1 MACCWRRWAP
11 GCGSAAATAPAAR
24 TTCARGGGGAASSH
38 RATPGHRRG
47 ATPTP
52 APVAAPPSHAP
63 HSPGEPDGGLPHPHP
78 ITPEHQRIQLENQYI
93 QALND
98 AMDLRDGAKLRQLA
112 ARYRAQH
119 FEDVDKLGEGYDI
132 VAELPRA
139 PGRRRRAPPRRRSST
154 ANAARS
160 CAATSAATV
169 WNSARRFTSTDEFSG
184 AGTSYFRRM
193 ENEELAAAL
202 TGDEA
207 TFTAL
212 TARHQGELRAHCY
225 RMLGSFNDAE
235 DMVQE
240 TLLRAWRG
248 RETFQGRSTL
258 RAWLYGIATNAC
270 LDFLD
275 KHLHRVLD
283 ASAESPADVPWLQ
296 PYPDRLLDEP
306 EAAATAKQTIGLA
319 FLVAVQFLP
328 VKQRAVL
335 ILSDV
340 LDWSAK
346 ETAALLDLSVAV
358 GQQRA
363 AARARDAAQAST
375 AAAAGADA
383 GRRYPDEQQRTLLQR
398 YVTATERGDA
408 AGLAALLQED
418 VRFSMPPEPCV
429 QVGRDTVVDGWV
441 KGGFGADWFGAF
453 RCLMT
458 RANGMPAV
466 ACYVRKPG
474 ATHFRAWP
482 WTCSRSD
489 DGLITEI
496 TTFALESMVAL
507 FDLPAELAS
516 E

>member
-1 MACCWRRWAP
+1 
-11 GCGSAAATAPAAR
+11 
-24 TTCARGGGGAASSH
+24 
-38 RATPGHRRG
+38 
-47 ATPTP
+47 
-52 APVAAPPSHAP
+52 
-63 HSPGEPDGGLPHPHP
+63 
-78 ITPEHQRIQLENQYI
+78 
-93 QALND
+93 
-98 AMDLRDGAKLRQLA
+98 
-112 ARYRAQH
+112 
-119 FEDVDKLGEGYDI
+119 
-132 VAELPRA
+132 
-139 PGRRRRAPPRRRSST
+139 
-154 ANAARS
+154 
-160 CAATSAATV
+160 
-169 WNSARRFTSTDEFSG
+169 
-184 AGTSYFRRM
+184 M
-193 ENEELAAAL
+193 ENDELAAAL

-225 RMLGSFNDAE
+225 RMLGSFSDAE

-240 TLLRAWRG
+240 TLIRAWRR
-248 RETFQGRSTL
+248 RETYQGRSTL

-275 KHLHRVLD
+275 KHQHRVLD

-346 ETAALLDLSVAV
+346 EIAALLDLSVPSVNSAL
-358 GQQRA
+358 QRA
-363 AARARDAAQAST
+363 RETLRKHQPQLRPERLPDVNPDA
-375 AAAAGADA
+375 
-383 GRRYPDEQQRTLLQR
+383 QQRTLLQR

-429 QVGRDTVVDGWV
+429 YVGRDTVVAGWV
-441 KGGFGADWFGAF
+441 KGGFGSDWFGAF

-458 RANGMPAV
+458 RANGMPGV
-466 ACYVRKPG
+466 ACYIRKPG
-474 ATHFRAWP
+474 ATHFRAL
-482 WTCSRSD
+482 SLDVLDIR
-489 DGLITEI
+489 DGVITEI
-496 TTFALESMVAL
+496 TTFPLESMVGL
-507 FDLPAELAS
+507 FDLPAELAP

>member
-1 MACCWRRWAP
+1 
-11 GCGSAAATAPAAR
+11 
-24 TTCARGGGGAASSH
+24 
-38 RATPGHRRG
+38 
-47 ATPTP
+47 
-52 APVAAPPSHAP
+52 
-63 HSPGEPDGGLPHPHP
+63 
-78 ITPEHQRIQLENQYI
+78 
-93 QALND
+93 
-98 AMDLRDGAKLRQLA
+98 
-112 ARYRAQH
+112 
-119 FEDVDKLGEGYDI
+119 
-132 VAELPRA
+132 
-139 PGRRRRAPPRRRSST
+139 
-154 ANAARS
+154 
-160 CAATSAATV
+160 
-169 WNSARRFTSTDEFSG
+169 
-184 AGTSYFRRM
+184 M
-193 ENEELAAAL
+193 ENDELAAAL

-225 RMLGSFNDAE
+225 RMLGSFSDAE

-240 TLLRAWRG
+240 TLIRAWRR

-275 KHLHRVLD
+275 KHVHRVLD

-346 ETAALLDLSVAV
+346 EIAALLDLSVPSVNSAL
-358 GQQRA
+358 QRA
-363 AARARDAAQAST
+363 RETLRKHQPQLRPERIPNVS
-375 AAAAGADA
+375 
-383 GRRYPDEQQRTLLQR
+383 PDEQQRTLLQR
-398 YVTATERGDA
+398 YVTATERGDT

-429 QVGRDTVVDGWV
+429 QVGRDTVIAGWV
-441 KGGFGADWFGAF
+441 KGGFGADWFGAW
-453 RCLMT
+453 RCVVT
-458 RANGMPAV
+458 RSNGMPAV

-474 ATHFRAWP
+474 ATHFRAWALDVLDI
-482 WTCSRSD
+482 R
-489 DGLITEI
+489 DGVITEI
-496 TTFALESMVAL
+496 TTFPLESMVAL
-507 FDLPAELAS
+507 FALPADLDPASAS